1 MKCDYLEKRERDNQD
16 RMKNSM
22 LVTVGDI
29 VVQLVFADKKNGEV
43 PEIVGNILR
52 GAYLQHQSV

>member
-1 MKCDYLEKRERDNQD
+1 MKCDYLEKQVNQNS
-16 RMKNSM
+16 MKNHM

-52 GAYLQHQSV
+52 GAYLQSQSV

>member
-1 MKCDYLEKRERDNQD
+1 MKCDYLEKQVNQNSM
-16 RMKNSM
+16 RNSM

-52 GAYLQHQSV
+52 GAYLQRHGV

>member
-1 MKCDYLEKRERDNQD
+1 MKYDAWEKQNDQNS
-16 RMKNSM
+16 MKNSI

-43 PEIVGNILR
+43 PEIVGKILK
-52 GAYLQHQSV
+52 GAYLQHQCV